1 MNQQSIL
8 SRTTALA
15 ALALGLAACAPVDN
29 GVETAAAPAPA
40 APVSV
45 VPDDLTTTPAVSEA
59 YTPART
65 PWGDPDLRG
74 TWPIND
80 IGELPVQRPAQY
92 GDRFWKT
99 EAEIAA
105 EQGRVEALEQAYEN
119 EDEEGTIGLG
129 HWIEYQAGSRRTSM
143 LIDPEDGQ
151 LPALTEQGIHD
162 ASLMR
167 ASWVTGQTFDWVTDF
182 DSWDRCWTR
191 GFPASMLPF
200 RYNNGIRIYQSPGYV
215 VIALEMLGTRI
226 IPVSGDTE
234 QWPAA
239 VTGMF
244 GQSRGRWEDHN
255 TLVVETTNLQPGAS
269 PLNMATRGVPPNNTL
284 PTSYQATTVERFHV
298 IGPDTI
304 TYELTYSDPVVWEAP
319 WTLRVDWT
327 RDDSYEF
334 FEYACHEGNVQVR
347 NYITANRTL
356 REQEYARGRML
367 DPIDPD
373 AAPPPAMDP
382 ASRGVGNDD

>member
-1 MNQQSIL
+1 MIRPHSL
-8 SRTTALA
+8 FRTSAIGSL
-15 ALALGLAACAPVDN
+15 ALALVACAPAMQSA
-29 GVETAAAPAPA
+29 ETEAPA
-40 APVSV
+40 APAAPTTV
-45 VPDDLTTTPAVSEA
+45 VPDDLTTMPAVSEA
-59 YTPART
+59 YTPAQT
-65 PWGDPDLRG
+65 PWGDPDFRG

-80 IGELPVQRPAQY
+80 IAELPVQRPAQY

-105 EQGRVEALEQAYEN
+105 EQGRVEQLEEAYDT

-143 LIDPEDGQ
+143 LVEPADGQ
-151 LPALTEQGIHD
+151 LPALTEEGIRL
-162 ASLMR
+162 AALNR
-167 ASWVTGQTFDWVTDF
+167 ATWVTGQTFDWVDDF

-200 RYNNGIRIYQSPGYV
+200 RYNNGIRIFQSPGYV
-215 VIALEMLGTRI
+215 VITLEMLGTRI
-226 IPVSGDTE
+226 IPVSGTTD
-234 QWPAA
+234 QWPAG

-284 PTSYQATTVERFHV
+284 PTSAQATTVERFHMV
-298 IGPDTI
+298 GPDTI
-304 TYELTYSDPVVWEAP
+304 TYELAYSDPVVWESP
-319 WTLRVDWT
+319 WSLRMDWT
-327 RDDSYEF
+327 RDSSYEF
-334 FEYACHEGNVQVR
+334 YEYACHEGNVQVR
-347 NYITANRTL
+347 NYITANRAL
-356 REQEYARGRML
+356 REQEYARGRMV
-367 DPIDPD
+367 DPIDPN
-373 AAPPPAMDP
+373 AGPPVSVDP

>member
-1 MNQQSIL
+1 MSL
-8 SRTTALA
+8 RA
-15 ALALGLAACAPVDN
+15 ALVIALLAGVAGPVLA
-29 GVETAAAPAPA
+29 ETP
-40 APVSV
+40 
-45 VPDDLTTTPAVSEA
+45 VPDDLTVMPPVQDDYRPA
-59 YTPART
+59 TT

-80 IGELPVQRPAQY
+80 IAELPVQRPA
-92 GDRFWKT
+92 RFGMRHWKT
-99 EAEIAA
+99 DQELAA
-105 EQGRVEALEQAYEN
+105 EQGRVEQLEQAYAS

-143 LIDPEDGQ
+143 IVEPADGQ
-151 LPALTEQGIHD
+151 LPALTPQGVHD

-167 ASWVTGQTFDWVTDF
+167 SSWVIGQTYDRVDDF

-200 RYNNGIRIYQSPGYV
+200 RYNNGIRIFQSPGNV

-226 IPVSGDTE
+226 IPIGDTP
-234 QWPAA
+234 QWGPG

-255 TLVVETTNLQPGAS
+255 TLVIETTNLQPGAS
-269 PLNMATRGVPPNNTL
+269 PLNVATRGVPPNNTL
-284 PTSYQATTVERFHV
+284 PMSDQATTVERLHM

-304 TYELTYSDPVVWEAP
+304 TYELTYSDPVMWQAP
-319 WTLRVDWT
+319 FTMRMDWT
-327 RDDSYEF
+327 RDDTYEF
-334 FEYACHEGNVQVR
+334 FEYACHEGNVQIR
-347 NYITANRTL
+347 NYITANRAA
-356 REQEYARGRML
+356 REQEYARGRMV

-373 AAPPPAMDP
+373 APPPPAMDP
-382 ASRGVGNDD
+382 ASRGVGNNRN